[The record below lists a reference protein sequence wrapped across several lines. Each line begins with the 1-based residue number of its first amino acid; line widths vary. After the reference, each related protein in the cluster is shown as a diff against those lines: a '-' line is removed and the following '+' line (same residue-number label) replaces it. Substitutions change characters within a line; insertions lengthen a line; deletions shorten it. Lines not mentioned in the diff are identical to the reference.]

1 MFDIVLRKGEDGM
14 SLTGRERFA
23 QLVSGSEDA
32 LDLAEAA
39 LLIAQEEH
47 PQLDVSAYLHRLE
60 ELAAAVRIRL
70 SESPS
75 PSDIVLNLNIHLF
88 REEGFRGNTSAYY
101 DPANSFLNEVLDRKT
116 GIPITLSVLYIE
128 VGRRLGL
135 PLVGVGFPGHFL
147 VKYTG
152 PEGDVVL
159 DPFLGGLTL
168 DHQQLAHKLQTMY
181 GEQNPFLA
189 QIPQLLAPASKKDI
203 LVRMLRNL
211 KGVYL
216 QKNDFPRALSVIE
229 RILLVEPDV
238 PAEIRDRGS
247 VHQRLGHLQAAL
259 RDFQRYVALAPR
271 AEDAEAVRVMLQR
284 MTAQLN

>member
-1 MFDIVLRKGEDGM
+1 MPQ
-14 SLTGRERFA
+14 TGRERFA
-23 QLVSGSEDA
+23 QLVSGSEEA

-39 LLIAQEEH
+39 LLIAQEEQ

-60 ELAAAVRIRL
+60 EIAAAVRTRL
-70 SESPS
+70 PESPS

-116 GIPITLSVLYIE
+116 GIPITLSVVYIE
-128 VGRRLGL
+128 VARRVGL

-152 PEGDVVL
+152 PEGDVIL
-159 DPFLGGLTL
+159 DPFLGGITL
-168 DHQQLAHKLQTMY
+168 DHQQLTHKLQTMY
-181 GEQNPFLA
+181 GEQNPLLG

-211 KGVYL
+211 KGIYF
-216 QKNDFPRALSVIE
+216 QKNDFARALSVIE
-229 RILLVEPDV
+229 RILLIEPDV

-259 RDFQRYVALAPR
+259 RDFQRYVTMAPH
-271 AEDAEAVRVMLQR
+271 ADDAEAVRVMLQR

>member
-1 MFDIVLRKGEDGM
+1 M
-14 SLTGRERFA
+14 
-23 QLVSGSEDA
+23 

-39 LLIAQEEH
+39 LLIAQEEQ
-47 PQLDVSAYLHRLE
+47 PSLDVSAYLHRLD
-60 ELAAAVRIRL
+60 ELASTVRARL

-75 PSDIVLNLNIHLF
+75 PADIVLQLNIQLF

-116 GIPITLSVLYIE
+116 GIPITLSVVYIE

-159 DPFLGGLTL
+159 DPFLGGITL
-168 DHQQLAHKLQTMY
+168 DHQQLAHKIQTMY
-181 GEQNPFLA
+181 GEQNPLLA
-189 QIPQLLAPASKKDI
+189 QIPQLLAPASKKEI
-203 LVRMLRNL
+203 LLRMLRNL

-216 QKNDFPRALSVIE
+216 QKNDFPRTLSVIE
-229 RILLVEPDV
+229 RILLIAPDV

-259 RDFQRYVALAPR
+259 HDFQRYLALAPR
-271 AEDAEAVRVMLQR
+271 AEDAEAVRVMVRR

>member
-1 MFDIVLRKGEDGM
+1 MFDIVSSKGEDRM
-14 SLTGRERFA
+14 SQTGRERFA
-23 QLVSGSEDA
+23 HLVSGSEEA

-47 PQLDVSAYLHRLE
+47 PQLEVSTYLHKLE

-70 SESPS
+70 PESPS

-116 GIPITLSVLYIE
+116 GIPITLSVVYIE
-128 VGRRLGL
+128 VARRLGL
-135 PLVGVGFPGHFL
+135 SLVGVGFPGHFL

-159 DPFLGGLTL
+159 DPFLGGITL
-168 DHQQLAHKLQTMY
+168 DHQQLTHKLQTMY
-181 GEQNPFLA
+181 GEQNPLLG

-216 QKNDFPRALSVIE
+216 QKNDFERALNVIE
-229 RILLVEPDV
+229 WILLIEPDT

-259 RDFQRYVALAPR
+259 RDFQRYVTLAPG
-271 AEDAEAVRVMLQR
+271 ADDAEAVRVMLQR

>member
-1 MFDIVLRKGEDGM
+1 MFDIVFSKGEGRM
-14 SLTGRERFA
+14 SQTGRERFA
-23 QLVSGSEDA
+23 QLVSGSEEA

-47 PQLDVSAYLHRLE
+47 PQLEVSTYLHKLE
-60 ELAAAVRIRL
+60 ELAAAVRTRL
-70 SESPS
+70 PESPS

-116 GIPITLSVLYIE
+116 GIPITLSVVYIE
-128 VGRRLGL
+128 VARRLGL
-135 PLVGVGFPGHFL
+135 SLVGVGFPGHFL

-159 DPFLGGLTL
+159 DPFLGGITL
-168 DHQQLAHKLQTMY
+168 DHQQLTHKLQTMY
-181 GEQNPFLA
+181 GEQNPLLG

-216 QKNDFPRALSVIE
+216 QKNDFARALSVIE
-229 RILLVEPDV
+229 RILLIEPDA

-259 RDFQRYVALAPR
+259 RDFQRYVTLAPH
-271 AEDAEAVRVMLQR
+271 ADDAEAVRVMLRR

>member
-1 MFDIVLRKGEDGM
+1 MPQ
-14 SLTGRERFA
+14 TGRERFA
-23 QLVSGSEDA
+23 QLVSGSEEA

-39 LLIAQEEH
+39 LLIAQEEQ

-60 ELAAAVRIRL
+60 EIAAAVRTRL
-70 SESPS
+70 PESPS

-116 GIPITLSVLYIE
+116 GIPITLSVVYIE
-128 VGRRLGL
+128 VARRVGL
-135 PLVGVGFPGHFL
+135 SLVGVGFPGHFL

-152 PEGDVVL
+152 PEGDVIL
-159 DPFLGGLTL
+159 DPFLGGITL
-168 DHQQLAHKLQTMY
+168 DHQQLTHKLQTMY
-181 GEQNPFLA
+181 GEQNPLLG

-211 KGVYL
+211 KGIYF
-216 QKNDFPRALSVIE
+216 QKNDFARALSVIE
-229 RILLVEPDV
+229 RILLIEPDV

-259 RDFQRYVALAPR
+259 RDFQRYVTLAPH
-271 AEDAEAVRVMLQR
+271 ADDAEAVRVMLQR